1 MTSTASSK
9 DLCMGLLTVRLAQLQ
24 LDVGLSLGT
33 LLLVAGIGGDLVNV
47 NDKSGHGLL
56 ICWWQ
61 RKKIVKKRMRSDNV
75 ALVAAFIAGEN
86 SRGIR
91 D

>member
-33 LLLVAGIGGDLVNV
+33 LLLVAGLGGDLVNV
-47 NDKSGHGLL
+47 DDKSGHGLL

-61 RKKIVKKRMRSDNV
+61 RKKIVKKGGRMWSDKCC
-75 ALVAAFIAGEN
+75 FG
-86 SRGIR
+86 STYRRGMR